1 MGKKD
6 KKKSKDEEAKFVI
19 RIEKA
24 LRDEFVDVCRDLDTT
39 ASREVRRFI
48 REFLARQEASVVA
61 VDTLV
66 EAEPVAEAESVVE
79 APVLDIAAKVVEE
92 PVQPVADTA
101 DGEAPG
107 NATPS

>member
-19 RIEKA
+19 RIEKT

-48 REFLARQEASVVA
+48 REFLARQEARVVA

-66 EAEPVAEAESVVE
+66 EAEPVAEA
-79 APVLDIAAKVVEE
+79 PVLDIAAKAVEE

-101 DGEAPG
+101 DGEVPG